1 MSEEAAIYRA
11 DIAEA
16 DVRLRALEAELD
28 RWKLRVRELE
38 DAILI
43 HRREHTP
50 EQTSALDVQL
60 WHWVNGE
67 KVYESAA

>member
-16 DVRLRALEAELD
+16 DVRLRTLEAELD

-38 DAILI
+38 DAILM
-43 HRREHTP
+43 HRATAAASQVRNERLY
-50 EQTSALDVQL
+50 EQMGDL
-60 WHWVNGE
+60 WT
-67 KVYESAA
+67 